1 MISSWCHVSTTVLC
15 SIGECLQEIFVVLE
29 SDEAFWADSE
39 LSGSDDEPRGVD
51 DEISADVSSFTF
63 INLCTPYYTTCS
75 AVCDVRGYRG
85 CFGVGYVLHIY
96 VHVNC

>member
-1 MISSWCHVSTTVLC
+1 M
-15 SIGECLQEIFVVLE
+15 LE

-51 DEISADVSSFTF
+51 DEISADVNSFTF